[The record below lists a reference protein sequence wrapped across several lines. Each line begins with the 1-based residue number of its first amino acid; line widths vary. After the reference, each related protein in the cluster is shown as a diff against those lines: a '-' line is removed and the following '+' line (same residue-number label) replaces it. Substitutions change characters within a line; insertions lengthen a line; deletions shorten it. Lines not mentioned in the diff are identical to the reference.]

1 MSFQTVVVVLVISL
15 IPMMYYYFREKL
27 NQEREN
33 IIGMLKINHE
43 LRDTLKHGIYQRFK
57 KDEDNPDKEDPFD
70 FEYFVAEI
78 MEHIHDSRTYVTKKS
93 GDFGVDIE
101 EYREDGLYLGQ
112 VKCYDKP
119 LKYEPIA
126 IIHSQMIKQGAKGG
140 YVVTTSSF
148 TEKARDYAEGLNIEL
163 IEGTQLVEMWLRR
176 LESRAV
182 FHNPTLVH

>member
-1 MSFQTVVVVLVISL
+1 
-15 IPMMYYYFREKL
+15 
-27 NQEREN
+27 
-33 IIGMLKINHE
+33 MLSINDE

-57 KDEDNPDKEDPFD
+57 KDMDNPDKEDPFD
-70 FEYFVAEI
+70 FEYFVADI
-78 MEHIHDSRTYVTKKS
+78 MEQRHNSGSYVTKRS

-126 IIHSQMIKQGAKGG
+126 IIYSQMVKQGAIGG

-148 TEKARDYAEGLNIEL
+148 SDNDRDCAEGLNIEL
-163 IEGTQLVEMWLRR
+163 IEGNQLVEMWLNM
-176 LESRAV
+176 LESRA
-182 FHNPTLVH
+182 TLLKPEAIVN